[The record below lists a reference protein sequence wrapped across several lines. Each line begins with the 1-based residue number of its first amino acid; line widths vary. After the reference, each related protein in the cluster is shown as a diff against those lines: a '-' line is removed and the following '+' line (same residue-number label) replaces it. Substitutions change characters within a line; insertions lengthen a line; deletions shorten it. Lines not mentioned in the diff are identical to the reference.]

1 MQNKRRMRRKT
12 KGTEILTEMS
22 ALNTR
27 VVRESRNAMQTIS
40 TMGQKLPASNALTV
54 KKEDKS
60 SYGCHE
66 KGEG

>member
-1 MQNKRRMRRKT
+1 MQNKRRMRRRT

-27 VVRESRNAMQTIS
+27 VVRESRDAMIIS

-60 SYGCHE
+60 SYGYHE